1 MTFVKSTALA
11 LALGLCAALSAH
23 ASSVEDAKGMVDAAL
38 AQVKAKGVD
47 AAITEFNAGT
57 NWNKGGLYVV
67 VVGFDGKMIAHSANA
82 KMIGKNMLEAKD
94 AGGKLFVKE
103 NIGAVKVS
111 GVSNI
116 DMRWANPAT
125 NQIADAVMVS
135 KRIPGQEMYVGSVAF
150 K

>member
-1 MTFVKSTALA
+1 MSFVKSVALA
-11 LALGLCAALSAH
+11 LTLGAGIAFSAH
-23 ASSVEDAKGMVDAAL
+23 ASNVEDAKRMVDAAL
-38 AQVKAKGVD
+38 TQVKAKGVD
-47 AAITEFNAGT
+47 AALGEFNAGG
-57 NWNKGGLYVV
+57 NWNKGGLYIV
-67 VVGFDGKMIAHSANA
+67 VVGFDGKMLAHSANT
-82 KMIGKNMLEAKD
+82 KIVGKNMMEAKD

-103 NIGAVKVS
+103 NIGAVKAS

-135 KRIPGQEMYVGSVAF
+135 KRIPGQDMYIGSVAF

>member
-1 MTFVKSTALA
+1 MSFVKSAALA
-11 LALGLCAALSAH
+11 AVLSVCAVMSTH
-23 ASSVEDAKGMVDAAL
+23 ASTVEDAKVMVDAAL

-47 AAITEFNAGT
+47 AALTEFNAGT

-67 VVGFDGKMIAHSANA
+67 VVGFDGKMLAHSANA
-82 KMIGKNMLEAKD
+82 KMVGKNMLEAKD

-103 NIGAVKVS
+103 NIGAVKAS

-125 NQIADAVMVS
+125 NQIADAVMIS
-135 KRIPGQEMYVGSVAF
+135 KRIPGQDMYVGSVAF